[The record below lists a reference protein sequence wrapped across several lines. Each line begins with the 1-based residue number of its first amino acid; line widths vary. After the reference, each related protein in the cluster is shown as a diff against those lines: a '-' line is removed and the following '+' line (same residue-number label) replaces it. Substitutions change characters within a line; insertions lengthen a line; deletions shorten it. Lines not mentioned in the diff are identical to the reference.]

1 MQWVFLYNAKKFQLK
16 FSMHGLVGHNQNL
29 FIKKKCDHTLI
40 FLVCD
45 SKIRGV
51 KKCDLK
57 CDHT

>member
-40 FLVCD
+40 FWCVIQRLEVWK
-45 SKIRGV
+45 SVI
-51 KKCDLK
+51 
-57 CDHT
+57 